1 MEPSVLREKRKSAVT
16 VWHRTLP
23 FTAKSVRICES
34 SQEGICPR
42 GRLNCYRTPDQRRR
56 TMRIKNIYER
66 KKTGRG
72 KASGIMA
79 AVFLA
84 AAVSFC
90 CSFVSLADSTGTV
103 TVESARIR
111 KSADADSEV
120 VASVA
125 RGKKVTIKD
134 EVQDAAGTFWYQVYV
149 DADNLGYV
157 RADLIEKEGGS
168 DSSTAQ
174 MASDGG
180 TDNASQSDGGQEN
193 GQGSSGAEGQAET
206 PMDAQYASVSVE
218 TAKIRSAP
226 STNDSVVE
234 KLARDTQVVV
244 HGQSN
249 GSSDGKVWYYVTFT
263 GADGAEKAGYVRY
276 DLVTL
281 GDMVPVAAQE
291 PAPEEI
297 EAPEPQEA
305 VSQDYEVVFKNGEW
319 YLLDHLGG
327 YEQPLQPLLDAN
339 QMQNDSA
346 EEDAKKLVRQ
356 RIAIV
361 ALAALAVILIIV
373 VIVMAVK
380 LRDAYYE
387 DYEDDEE
394 EDEEEEEPE
403 EEEAPVRRRR
413 RVEDEDARESERT
426 AAARRAARETETRSE
441 QTADTRVKHKAK
453 NFLLDDDEFEFEFLN
468 MDDKDL

>member
-1 MEPSVLREKRKSAVT
+1 
-16 VWHRTLP
+16 
-23 FTAKSVRICES
+23 
-34 SQEGICPR
+34 
-42 GRLNCYRTPDQRRR
+42 
-56 TMRIKNIYER
+56 MRIKKYE
-66 KKTGRG
+66 KNTGRG
-72 KASGIMA
+72 KVSGTMA

-84 AAVSFC
+84 AAVLLSC
-90 CSFVSLADSTGTV
+90 PFVSLADSAGTV

-120 VASVA
+120 VASVS

-134 EVQDAAGTFWYQVYV
+134 EVQDAAGTLWYQVYV

-168 DSSTAQ
+168 DSGSTAQ
-174 MASDGG
+174 TASDSG
-180 TDNASQSDGGQEN
+180 TDSSTSQSDGGSDN
-193 GQGSSGAEGQAET
+193 DQGSAGAAGQAET

-226 STNDSVVE
+226 STNDSIVE
-234 KLARDTQVVV
+234 KLTKDAQVVV

-263 GADGAEKAGYVRY
+263 GTDGAEKAGFVRS
-276 DLVTL
+276 DLVAL
-281 GDMVPVAAQE
+281 GDMVPV
-291 PAPEEI
+291 PEE
-297 EAPEPQEA
+297 EPVPEETETPEPEET
-305 VSQDYEVVFKNGEW
+305 VSQDYEVVFRDGEW

-327 YEQPLQPLLDAN
+327 YEQKLQPLLDAS

-361 ALAALAVILIIV
+361 ALAVLAVILIIV

-387 DYEDDEE
+387 DYEDDEDDDEE
-394 EDEEEEEPE
+394 EDEDEEPE
-403 EEEAPVRRRR
+403 EEETPVRRRR
-413 RVEDEDARESERT
+413 RAEDEDGEHTARRAVRESESPSRRT
-426 AAARRAARETETRSE
+426 VRETEMRSG
-441 QTADTRVKHKAK
+441 QTAETRTKRKAK